1 MGFFVLLA
9 AAGLIAACLTVWAKA
24 AAKWRQGLPLV
35 AYEPRGPFPATLLDL
50 LVLAISY
57 IVVFYALANIA
68 GYGEAKPDA
77 GGTPA
82 LRDFV
87 VAIAVTA
94 LTNLLTMG
102 LSVLWIR
109 GRHGASWANLGFS
122 LDKAADDVRLGLAVF
137 AAVSVPV
144 YLLQSVLSQ
153 FVREQHPIIELLSKH
168 REGWLLAVSG
178 VSAVLI
184 APLAEEFFFR
194 ALLQGWVES
203 LVAPSGPSGDG
214 IADSPTDAT
223 HTSPRV
229 AGPADPENPYSP
241 APSTAASPEAEPLPV
256 GEELAVPPAARFR
269 VAGVRWDQA
278 AVVFSSAIFALMH
291 LGHGAAPIPLFF
303 LALALGYLYQR
314 TGRLLP
320 SITVHLCLNAC
331 SLAALYL
338 GLAADVK

>member
-1 MGFFVLLA
+1 MGFFVLLF
-9 AAGLIAACLTVWAKA
+9 AAGLIAACLTAWAKA

-35 AYEPRGPFPATLLDL
+35 AYEPRRPFPATFFDL
-50 LVLAISY
+50 LLLAMVYVLT
-57 IVVFYALANIA
+57 NIA
-68 GYGEAKPDA
+68 VSVVLYAAAASNA

-82 LRDFV
+82 LRDVV
-87 VAIAVTA
+87 VAIAATA
-94 LTNLLTMG
+94 LTNLLMMG
-102 LSVLWIR
+102 LAVLWIR
-109 GRHGASWANLGFS
+109 GRHGASWADLGFG
-122 LDKAADDVRLGLAVF
+122 LDKAADDLRLGLAAF

-153 FVREQHPIIELLSKH
+153 FVREQHPIIELLLKH
-168 REGWLLAVSG
+168 REGWLLALSG
-178 VSAVLI
+178 VSAVLV

-203 LVAPSGPSGDG
+203 LVAPSARSGDG
-214 IADSPTDAT
+214 IAETPTEAVQCSPLM
-223 HTSPRV
+223 

-241 APSTAASPEAEPLPV
+241 APSTAESPDVEPLPV
-256 GEELAVPPAARFR
+256 EENLALPPAAQFR
-269 VAGVRWDQA
+269 VAGVRWDRA
-278 AVVFSSAIFALMH
+278 AIVFSSAIFALMH
-291 LGHGAAPIPLFF
+291 LGQGAAPIPLFF

-331 SLAALYL
+331 SLAALYV